1 MKKKNYEAT
10 YKEVQEGLIFFDVLA
25 KRKALIH
32 FQSGGLRFL
41 YVFLF
46 IFRHHEILME
56 TDLSRRKF
64 LVSLRKPLQLNENV
78 RKLCKLSECDFL
90 FLKTVKK
97 VFYIKFNFCMLILPF
112 FYLNVMTR
120 DFRNHFINTGSS
132 ITNMYYAN
140 KETYRNINLVIKY

>member
-1 MKKKNYEAT
+1 MKKKNYETT

-56 TDLSRRKF
+56 TDLSWRKF
-64 LVSLRKPLQLNENV
+64 LLSLSKPLQLNENV
-78 RKLCKLSECDFL
+78 RKLCKLSECDFI
-90 FLKTVKK
+90 F
-97 VFYIKFNFCMLILPF
+97 
-112 FYLNVMTR
+112 
-120 DFRNHFINTGSS
+120 
-132 ITNMYYAN
+132 
-140 KETYRNINLVIKY
+140 